1 MSKGSKGGHG
11 PSGNTKGGTHN
22 GGDPN
27 RGGK

>member
-22 GGDPN
+22 GGDPI
-27 RGGK
+27 RGK